1 MKEQLPKQVYTTEYR
16 AQAVLLVTRDGLS
29 IAEAARRL
37 SMSLKTLA
45 NWVKRAKEGQLP
57 ASSGGSS
64 GQRMVTEEQ
73 AEVSRLRRENAE
85 LRMERDILKNVWLRR
100 RSQPRNESCWH
111 KAGRMQQMYPASFCE
126 GLGLRALMGSAP

>member
-1 MKEQLPKQVYTTEYR
+1 MKEQLPKQVYTNEYR

-45 NWVKRAKEGQLP
+45 NWVKRARDRRLP
-57 ASSGGSS
+57 TASNGASL
-64 GQRMVTEEQ
+64 GQRLITEEQ

-85 LRMERDILKNVWLRR
+85 LRI
-100 RSQPRNESCWH
+100 
-111 KAGRMQQMYPASFCE
+111 
-126 GLGLRALMGSAP
+126 

>member
-1 MKEQLPKQVYTTEYR
+1 MKEQLPKQVYTSEYR

-45 NWVKRAKEGQLP
+45 NWVKRAKDGQLL
-57 ASSGGSS
+57 AVTGGGGV

-73 AEVSRLRRENAE
+73 AELSRLRRENAE
-85 LRMERDILKNVWLRR
+85 LRMERDILKKASAYFASESLRGAR
-100 RSQPRNESCWH
+100 
-111 KAGRMQQMYPASFCE
+111 
-126 GLGLRALMGSAP
+126 